1 MTAISKL
8 HATCAHLDTH
18 WTFASFTKCGRTEV
32 EKKSDF
38 IRFIA
43 KLKAFEYLRRR
54 SQVQSFCYEDFVN
67 AECKF
72 YEDELKFHNKKGYTN
87 G

>member
-18 WTFASFTKCGRTEV
+18 WTFASFTKCGRIEV
-32 EKKSDF
+32 EKESDF

-54 SQVQSFCYEDFVN
+54 SRVQSVCYEDFVN

-72 YEDELKFHNKKGYTN
+72 YEDELKFNNKKGHTN